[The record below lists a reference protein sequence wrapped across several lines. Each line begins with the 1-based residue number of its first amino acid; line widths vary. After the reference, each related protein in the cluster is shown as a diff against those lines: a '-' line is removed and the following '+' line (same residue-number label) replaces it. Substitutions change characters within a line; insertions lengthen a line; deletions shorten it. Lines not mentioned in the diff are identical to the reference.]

1 METEVTIEFDDS
13 DVWEAVEDTVR
24 DEITNFIDEHTSEY
38 EHDGIGGGN
47 DVDGQVCELLTEYR
61 NGSTPC
67 DTGDAFEQAVWKA
80 ITRLD
85 NPNVADEVWAAAAK
99 EYLLTVIAYSG
110 LPQVPRSRDVRA
122 IVREEVAAIASAMYL
137 SVNAQLGAEIAV
149 APGD

>member
-1 METEVTIEFDDS
+1 M
-13 DVWEAVEDTVR
+13 
-24 DEITNFIDEHTSEY
+24 
-38 EHDGIGGGN
+38 
-47 DVDGQVCELLTEYR
+47 
-61 NGSTPC
+61 
-67 DTGDAFEQAVWKA
+67 WKA